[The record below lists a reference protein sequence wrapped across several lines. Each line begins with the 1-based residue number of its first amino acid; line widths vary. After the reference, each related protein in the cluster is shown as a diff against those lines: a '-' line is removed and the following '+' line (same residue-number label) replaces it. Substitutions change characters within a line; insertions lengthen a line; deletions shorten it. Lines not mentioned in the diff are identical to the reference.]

1 LNEALEL
8 PEGVERD
15 FRLARLTTIRT
26 GGPAEFF
33 ARVGSIQRLER
44 LLRWAADAGITQV
57 GVVGSGSNLLVAD
70 AGVPGLVVKLD
81 RALAKI
87 ENQNGH
93 LICGGGARLP
103 QAAARAAALGLSGIE
118 FGVNIPGTV
127 GGAVR
132 MNANAYGG
140 ELQRVLEWVDVCT
153 SGGTDT
159 RRPEQLGFAYRRS
172 NLRAGEIVARASFT
186 LARGETESIKRVLE
200 EMRARRRA
208 TQPSGIKTFGST
220 FKNPDGPGA
229 GGRTAGELLE
239 AAGCQGLEIGAARFS
254 PKHANFIENR
264 GGRATTADV
273 VALMAEGRRR
283 VRERFGVS
291 LEPEVQLLG
300 DVRLP
305 DA

>member
-1 LNEALEL
+1 MKALEL
-8 PEGVERD
+8 PEGMERG
-15 FRLARLTTIRT
+15 FPLARLTTIRT

-33 ARVGSIQRLER
+33 ARAGSLQRLEA
-44 LLRWAADAGITQV
+44 LLAWAADAGIEQV

-70 AGVPGLVVKLD
+70 AGVPGLVIKLD

-87 ENQNGH
+87 EHRNGH

-127 GGAVR
+127 GGAVK

-153 SGGTDT
+153 RDGSDR
-159 RRPEQLGFAYRRS
+159 RRPEDLGFAYRRS
-172 NLRAGEIVARASFT
+172 NLQPGEVVARASFA
-186 LARGETESIKRVLE
+186 LEPGETGSIKRVLE
-200 EMRARRRA
+200 EMRARRKA

-220 FKNPDGPGA
+220 FKNPDDSKA
-229 GGRTAGELLE
+229 QGRTAGELLE
-239 AAGCQGLEIGAARFS
+239 AAGCRGLEVGSARFS
-254 PKHANFIENR
+254 PKHANFIENVD
-264 GGRATTADV
+264 GRATTADV

-283 VRERFGVS
+283 VRERFEVS
-291 LEPEVQLLG
+291 LEAEVQTLG
-300 DVRLP
+300 EVRFP